1 MDSQILRRR
10 MGAAAG
16 ALAIVAIGGLSA
28 ACGNSGKE
36 SPSTGTTTT
45 TTTTTTTSAP
55 ASPSETVAP
64 TEKSVNPTG
73 GNLFT
78 PSVLAPPA
86 PTVPGGQHP
95 GINGIS

>member
-1 MDSQILRRR
+1 

>member
-1 MDSQILRRR
+1 

-16 ALAIVAIGGLSA
+16 VLAIVAIGGLSA

-36 SPSTGTTTT
+36 SPSTG